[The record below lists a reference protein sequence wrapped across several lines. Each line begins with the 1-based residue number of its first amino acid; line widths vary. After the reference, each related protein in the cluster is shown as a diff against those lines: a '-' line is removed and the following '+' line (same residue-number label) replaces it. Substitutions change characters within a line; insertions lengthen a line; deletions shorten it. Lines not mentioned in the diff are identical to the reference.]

1 MSTSNYNVDYAAD
14 TCSPLTPYIL
24 HSLHTLYNTNDNT
37 YNNSTTT
44 SSRDCSE
51 LLTEFQ
57 LRNSRT
63 IANRKGNNATTNNA
77 TTNNATT
84 NNIATNGSN
93 LQAYMKVSGQEKGYR
108 TFYTILYHF
117 ILFYKGNIYNMKRF
131 SLLRGFACGI

>member
-1 MSTSNYNVDYAAD
+1 MSSSNYAVDYTAAAAAAAD

-24 HSLHTLYNTNDNT
+24 HSLHTLYNTNDKTYNNT
-37 YNNSTTT
+37 YNN
-44 SSRDCSE
+44 RDCSE
-51 LLTEFQ
+51 LLAEFQ

-63 IANRKGNNATTNNA
+63 IANRKGNNGNNA

-93 LQAYMKVSGQEKGYR
+93 LQAYMKVSGQEKGYI

-117 ILFYKGNIYNMKRF
+117 IPFNKGIQP
-131 SLLRGFACGI
+131 